1 LLLNKYKEKNMK
13 TVNIN
18 LSEEVFKEIEKKRG
32 PKPHFRSGYI
42 DQILREKFG
51 IPQRNR
57 GEK

>member
-1 LLLNKYKEKNMK
+1 MK